1 MKINKE
7 RLRQIIQ
14 EELESDLQK
23 QQLLNE
29 NIFGWIWDVLT
40 GVPGGVVENIKEW
53 MAIKVMGWVG
63 IPAGSPMSDIGANF
77 FGNLEMA
84 ELAKIMSGNAD
95 CMDITTELAGSIT
108 EYIGEKIPTMLGV
121 ETDGWFSGAVR
132 ESMGTNLLDNV
143 NQGIGR
149 ALCGLDF
156 SSVTQT
162 ATGGNLQEARQRLV
176 ERFGDKNLILEEG

>member
-14 EELESDLQK
+14 EELEADLQK

-29 NIFGWIWDVLT
+29 DLFSWMWDVLT
-40 GVPGGVVENIKEW
+40 GIPGGAVENIKEW
-53 MAIKVMGWVG
+53 IAIKVMGWIG
-63 IPAGSPMSDIGANF
+63 IPEGSPISDIGANF
-77 FGNLEMA
+77 FGNLEME
-84 ELAKIMSGNAD
+84 ELAKIMTGNAD
-95 CMDITTELAGSIT
+95 CMDITTELSGAIT
-108 EYIGEKIPTMLGV
+108 EYIAERIPPMLGV

-132 ESMGTNLLDNV
+132 ESMGTNLLDGV

-149 ALCGLDF
+149 ALCGLNF
-156 SSVTQT
+156 SSITQG
-162 ATGGNLQEARQRLV
+162 AAGGNIQEARQRLI